1 MSRMSDAHVDL
12 ADEVRCQLIR
22 NRMTGTDLDADARSV
37 YELLDS
43 LGADRVAPVGRSLL
57 AGAPVEQGGLA

>member
-1 MSRMSDAHVDL
+1 
-12 ADEVRCQLIR
+12 
-22 NRMTGTDLDADARSV
+22 MTGTDLDADARSV